1 MVKSLKGWFKAPQF
15 PGNEDKTRSALLLNV
30 VLNTVLLALPI
41 LVAGALLGDDVP
53 RLDRSLTVVASA
65 WIMTIL
71 IRWIMLSG
79 RVSMAGKALVGLLF
93 TATTLVVYFIGTI
106 RAPAT
111 SFYILTIVIAGL
123 TISRRAILLTSGMC
137 LAAILTFLLTEMNG
151 LLPEPSL
158 AVTITQ
164 GVTFSVIIG
173 IVGVMLF
180 LAVKSIDEALARAR
194 LELAERLRME
204 RERETYIGELSKQN
218 AELERFAYTVSHDLR
233 NPLVTIKG
241 FLGMLEQDMKEKN
254 LEKIPDDFQR
264 ISGAADKMNAL
275 LAELLEFSRVGRLL
289 NPPEEIDLAGLVGE
303 AVELLDARL
312 RSKNVVVVSSPDLPP
327 VYGDRTRLREV
338 IENLIDNAAKYTS
351 DQVSPRIEIGIRGGT
366 EPVFFVKDNGM
377 GIEPEYQEKIFGLFN
392 KLDPTS
398 EGTGVGLALVKRI
411 IEFHGGRIWV
421 ESEGPG
427 RGSTFCFTIP
437 DGRSQ

>member
-1 MVKSLKGWFKAPQF
+1 
-15 PGNEDKTRSALLLNV
+15 
-30 VLNTVLLALPI
+30 
-41 LVAGALLGDDVP
+41 
-53 RLDRSLTVVASA
+53 
-65 WIMTIL
+65 
-71 IRWIMLSG
+71 
-79 RVSMAGKALVGLLF
+79 
-93 TATTLVVYFIGTI
+93 
-106 RAPAT
+106 
-111 SFYILTIVIAGL
+111 
-123 TISRRAILLTSGMC
+123 
-137 LAAILTFLLTEMNG
+137 
-151 LLPEPSL
+151 
-158 AVTITQ
+158 
-164 GVTFSVIIG
+164 
-173 IVGVMLF
+173 
-180 LAVKSIDEALARAR
+180 
-194 LELAERLRME
+194 
-204 RERETYIGELSKQN
+204 
-218 AELERFAYTVSHDLR
+218 LR